1 MSRTSNT
8 RDGFLAGQIGDMNEG
23 VIEGGEDVGNAEHV
37 FALCDLGAERDVFF
51 LRCLDFFGGLST
63 STSQFSHPT
72 VVNRFKKRKTRMG
85 RTKKAGRCLER

>member
-85 RTKKAGRCLER
+85 RTKKARRCLER